1 MTSFHVS
8 HAVSELQVRPDAG
21 VSCLLASR
29 GFPFLMGR
37 ASTVKIFADVEYG
50 QNPLQPWIV
59 SIYQLRER
67 FMIVAAFFDS
77 SRLEQ
82 FPDGMLDTFELI
94 LLVIFEKVS

>member
-21 VSCLLASR
+21 VSCLFASR
-29 GFPFLMGR
+29 GFPFVMGR
-37 ASTVKIFADVEYG
+37 ASPEEIFSDVEYG
-50 QNPLQPWIV
+50 QNPLQKWIV

-67 FMIVAAFFDS
+67 SMIVAAFFDE

-94 LLVIFEKVS
+94 ILVIYEKVS